1 MARFCPLF
9 SGSSGNSYYIGSATS
24 GILID
29 AGRTAKQLTNMLD
42 LCGIDKSAVKAIF
55 VTHEHSDHVKGLRV
69 FASRGGIPVYSS
81 QGTLAALEK
90 MGCLD
95 GKFPVDVI
103 QGAGLECADMF
114 IKPFRTS
121 HDSAESVGYRIRMH
135 DDRSLGF
142 STDLGIM
149 SDSVREE
156 LAGADFVVLESN
168 HDVGMLKNG
177 FYPYPLK
184 KRILS
189 DTGHLSNLACAEELV
204 GFVHKGTTRFVLA
217 HLSSENNTPE
227 LAYQTSLCAL
237 SLAGLK
243 EERDYQLSVAPKEN
257 STGKVMIF

>member
-29 AGRTAKQLTNMLD
+29 AGRTAKQLTNMLE

-69 FASRGGIPVYSS
+69 FASRCHIPVYSS
-81 QGTLAALEK
+81 RGTLAALEH

-103 QGAGLECADMF
+103 DEKGIECADML

-121 HDSAESVGYRIRMH
+121 HDSAESVGYRIRLH
-135 DDRSLGF
+135 DDRSLAF
-142 STDLGIM
+142 STDLGFM
-149 SDSVREE
+149 SDSVRGE

-177 FYPYPLK
+177 FYPYHLK
-184 KRILS
+184 QRILS
-189 DTGHLSNLACAEELV
+189 DVGHLSNVACAEELFGLV
-204 GFVHKGTTRFVLA
+204 QKGTTRIILA

-227 LAYQTSLCAL
+227 LAYQTALCAL
-237 SLAGLK
+237 SLAGMKQEL
-243 EERDYQLSVAPKEN
+243 DYQLSVAPKEN
-257 STGKVMIF
+257 LAGKVMIF